1 MVYQWNAYALCI
13 SIGVNME
20 LRHKAYK
27 FRIYP
32 NQEQQVLLA
41 KTFGCVRLVYN
52 HYLDM
57 KTKTYEESGKSI
69 SYTKCAADLVDL
81 KKEKPFLK
89 EIDSIALQQALR
101 HLDTAFQNFFRDKKV
116 GYPKFKSKKN
126 HHDSYSTVCVN
137 NNIKLEKGV
146 LTLPKIGKIRIKQ
159 HRSIPE
165 GYTLKS
171 VTISRTPTGK
181 YFAPV
186 LFEYEVNIQPVEL
199 VNIIGLDF
207 SMHDLFVSSEE
218 EMQVDEQFLHYY
230 RRALDKLARQQRILS
245 HRKKGSKRY
254 DEQRKKI
261 ALLNEKIANQ
271 RKDYLHKLSS
281 QITNAYDLICVED
294 LNMQGMSQALN
305 FGKSVADNAWGMFLR
320 FLDYKAAEL
329 GKKLVKIDK
338 WFASSKMCHVCGY
351 VHEELTL
358 NSRKWKCPDCQTEH
372 DRDKKAAENI
382 KNEGMRMV
390 FA

>member
-1 MVYQWNAYALCI
+1 
-13 SIGVNME
+13 ME

-32 NQEQQVLLA
+32 NKDQQVLLA
-41 KTFGCVRLVYN
+41 KTFGSVRLVYN
-52 HYLDM
+52 HYLNM
-57 KTKTYEESGKSI
+57 KTKTYEESGKSL

-89 EIDSIALQQALR
+89 EVDSIALQQALR
-101 HLDTAFQNFFRDKKV
+101 HLDTAFQNFFRDKSK

-126 HHDSYSTVCVN
+126 HHYSYSTVCVN
-137 NNIKLEKGV
+137 NNIKLENSV

-159 HRSIPE
+159 HRSIPK

-171 VTISRTPTGK
+171 ATISRTPTGK
-181 YFAPV
+181 YFASI
-186 LFEYEVNIQPVEL
+186 LFEYEVSIQPAEL
-199 VNIIGLDF
+199 DNIIGLDF

-218 EMQVDEQFLHYY
+218 DMQVDEQFLHCY
-230 RRALDKLARQQRILS
+230 RKALDKLAREQRILS
-245 HRKKGSKRY
+245 HRNRGSKRY
-254 DEQRKKI
+254 DKQRKKI
-261 ALLNEKIANQ
+261 ALLHEKIANQ
-271 RKDYLHKLSS
+271 RKDYLHKLSR

-320 FLDYKAAEL
+320 YLGYKAEEL

-351 VHEELTL
+351 IHEELTL
-358 NSRKWKCPDCQTEH
+358 SSRKWKCPACQTEH
-372 DRDKKAAENI
+372 DRDKNAAQNI
-382 KNEGMRMV
+382 KAEGMRMV

>member
-1 MVYQWNAYALCI
+1 
-13 SIGVNME
+13 ME

-32 NQEQQVLLA
+32 NQDQQVLLA
-41 KTFGCVRLVYN
+41 KTFGSVRLVYN
-52 HYLDM
+52 HYLNM
-57 KTKTYEESGKSI
+57 KTKTYEESGKSL

-89 EIDSIALQQALR
+89 EVDSIALQQALR
-101 HLDTAFQNFFRDKKV
+101 HLDTAFQNFFRDKSK

-126 HHDSYSTVCVN
+126 HHYSYSTVCVN
-137 NNIKLEKGV
+137 NNIKLENSV

-159 HRSIPE
+159 HRTIPE

-171 VTISRTPTGK
+171 ATISRTPTGK
-181 YFAPV
+181 YFASI
-186 LFEYEVNIQPVEL
+186 LFEYEVSIQPAEL
-199 VNIIGLDF
+199 DNIIGLDF
-207 SMHDLFVSSEE
+207 SMHALFVSSEE
-218 EMQVDEQFLHYY
+218 DMQVDEQFLHCY
-230 RRALDKLARQQRILS
+230 RKALDKLAREQRILS
-245 HRKKGSKRY
+245 HRNRGSKRY
-254 DEQRKKI
+254 DKQRKKI
-261 ALLNEKIANQ
+261 ALLHEKIANQ
-271 RKDYLHKLSS
+271 RKDYLHKLSR
-281 QITNAYDLICVED
+281 QMTNAYDLICVED

-358 NSRKWKCPDCQTEH
+358 SNRKWKCPECQTDH
-372 DRDKKAAENI
+372 DRDKNAAQNI
-382 KNEGMRMV
+382 KAEGMRMV

>member
-1 MVYQWNAYALCI
+1 
-13 SIGVNME
+13 ME

-32 NQEQQVLLA
+32 NKDQQVLLA
-41 KTFGCVRLVYN
+41 KTFGSVRLVYN
-52 HYLDM
+52 HYLNM
-57 KTKTYEESGKSI
+57 KTKTYEESGKSL

-89 EIDSIALQQALR
+89 EVDSIALQQALR
-101 HLDTAFQNFFRDKKV
+101 HLDTAFQNFFRDKSK

-126 HHDSYSTVCVN
+126 HHYSYSTVCVN
-137 NNIKLEKGV
+137 NNIKLENSV

-159 HRSIPE
+159 HRTIPKE
-165 GYTLKS
+165 YTLKS
-171 VTISRTPTGK
+171 ATISQTPTGK
-181 YFAPV
+181 YYASI
-186 LFEYEVNIQPVEL
+186 LFEYEVSIQPAEL

-207 SMHDLFVSSEE
+207 SMHNLFVSSEE
-218 EMQVDEQFLHYY
+218 EFQVDEQFLHYY
-230 RRALDKLARQQRILS
+230 RKALDKLAREQRILS
-245 HRKKGSKRY
+245 HRNRGSKRY
-254 DEQRKKI
+254 DKQRKKI
-261 ALLNEKIANQ
+261 ALLHEKIANQ
-271 RKDYLHKLSS
+271 RKDYLHKLSR

-320 FLDYKAAEL
+320 FLGYKAVEL

-351 VHEELTL
+351 IHEELTL
-358 NSRKWKCPDCQTEH
+358 SSRKWKCPECQTEH
-372 DRDKKAAENI
+372 DRDKNAAQNI
-382 KNEGMRMV
+382 KAEGMRMV

>member
-1 MVYQWNAYALCI
+1 
-13 SIGVNME
+13 ME

-32 NQEQQVLLA
+32 NKDQQVLLA
-41 KTFGCVRLVYN
+41 KTFGSVRLVYN

-57 KTKTYEESGKSI
+57 KTKTYEESGKSL

-81 KKEKPFLK
+81 KKENPFLK
-89 EIDSIALQQALR
+89 EVDSIALQQALR
-101 HLDTAFQNFFRDKKV
+101 HLDTAFQNFFRDKSK

-126 HHDSYSTVCVN
+126 HHYSYSTVCVN
-137 NNIKLEKGV
+137 NNIKLGNGV

-159 HRSIPE
+159 HRSIPK

-171 VTISRTPTGK
+171 ATISQTPTGK
-181 YFAPV
+181 YYASI
-186 LFEYEVNIQPVEL
+186 LFEYEVSIQPAEL

-218 EMQVDEQFLHYY
+218 DMQVDEQFLHYY
-230 RRALDKLARQQRILS
+230 RKALGRLTREQRILS
-245 HRKKGSKRY
+245 HRKRGSKRY
-254 DEQRKKI
+254 DKQRKKI
-261 ALLNEKIANQ
+261 ALLHEKIANQ
-271 RKDYLHKLSS
+271 RKDYLHKLSR
-281 QITNAYDLICVED
+281 QITNAYDLVCVED

-358 NSRKWKCPDCQTEH
+358 SNRKWKCPECQTDH
-372 DRDKKAAENI
+372 DRDKNAAQNI
-382 KNEGMRMV
+382 KAEGMRMV

>member
-1 MVYQWNAYALCI
+1 
-13 SIGVNME
+13 ME

-32 NQEQQVLLA
+32 NKDQQVLLA
-41 KTFGCVRLVYN
+41 KTFGSVRLVYN
-52 HYLDM
+52 HYLNM
-57 KTKTYEESGKSI
+57 KTKTYEESGKSL

-89 EIDSIALQQALR
+89 EVDSIALQQALR
-101 HLDTAFQNFFRDKKV
+101 HLDTAFQNFFRDKSK

-126 HHDSYSTVCVN
+126 HHYSYSTVCVN
-137 NNIKLEKGV
+137 NNIKLENSV

-159 HRSIPE
+159 HRTIPKE
-165 GYTLKS
+165 YTLKS
-171 VTISRTPTGK
+171 ATISQTPTGK
-181 YFAPV
+181 YYASI
-186 LFEYEVNIQPVEL
+186 LFEYEVSIQPAEL

-207 SMHDLFVSSEE
+207 SMHNLFVSSEE
-218 EMQVDEQFLHYY
+218 EFQVDEQFLHYY
-230 RRALDKLARQQRILS
+230 RKALDKLAREQRILS
-245 HRKKGSKRY
+245 HRNRGSKRY
-254 DEQRKKI
+254 DKQRKKI
-261 ALLNEKIANQ
+261 ALLHEKIANQ
-271 RKDYLHKLSS
+271 RKDYLHKLSR

-320 FLDYKAAEL
+320 YLGYKAEEL

-351 VHEELTL
+351 IHEELTL
-358 NSRKWKCPDCQTEH
+358 SSRKWKCPACQTEH
-372 DRDKKAAENI
+372 DRDKNAAQNI
-382 KNEGMRMV
+382 KAEGMRMV

>member
-1 MVYQWNAYALCI
+1 
-13 SIGVNME
+13 ME

-32 NQEQQVLLA
+32 NKDQQVLLA
-41 KTFGCVRLVYN
+41 KTFGSVRLVYN
-52 HYLDM
+52 HYLNM
-57 KTKTYEESGKSI
+57 KTKTYEESGKSL

-89 EIDSIALQQALR
+89 EVDSIALQQALR
-101 HLDTAFQNFFRDKKV
+101 HLDTAFQNFFRDKSK

-126 HHDSYSTVCVN
+126 HHYSYSTVCVN
-137 NNIKLEKGV
+137 NNIKLENSV

-171 VTISRTPTGK
+171 ATISRTPTGK
-181 YFAPV
+181 YYASI
-186 LFEYEVNIQPVEL
+186 LFEYEVSIQPAEL

-207 SMHDLFVSSEE
+207 SMHNLFVSSEE
-218 EMQVDEQFLHYY
+218 EFQVDEQFLHYY
-230 RRALDKLARQQRILS
+230 RKALDKLAREQRILS
-245 HRKKGSKRY
+245 HRNRGSKRY
-254 DEQRKKI
+254 DKQRKKI
-261 ALLNEKIANQ
+261 ALLHEKIANQ
-271 RKDYLHKLSS
+271 RKDYLHKLSR

-320 FLDYKAAEL
+320 FLDYKAAEM

-351 VHEELTL
+351 IHEELTL
-358 NSRKWKCPDCQTEH
+358 SSRKWKCPACQTEH
-372 DRDKKAAENI
+372 DRDKNAAQNI
-382 KNEGMRMV
+382 KAEGMRMV

>member
-1 MVYQWNAYALCI
+1 
-13 SIGVNME
+13 ME

-32 NQEQQVLLA
+32 NKDQQVLLA
-41 KTFGCVRLVYN
+41 KTFGSVRLVYN
-52 HYLDM
+52 HYLNM
-57 KTKTYEESGKSI
+57 KTKTYEESGKSL

-89 EIDSIALQQALR
+89 EVDSIALQQALR
-101 HLDTAFQNFFRDKKV
+101 HLDTAFQNFFRDKSK

-126 HHDSYSTVCVN
+126 HHYSYSTVCVN
-137 NNIKLEKGV
+137 NNIKLENSV

-171 VTISRTPTGK
+171 ATISRTPTDK
-181 YFAPV
+181 YFASI
-186 LFEYEVNIQPVEL
+186 LFEYEVSIQPAEL

-207 SMHDLFVSSEE
+207 SMHNLFVSSEE
-218 EMQVDEQFLHYY
+218 EFQVDEQFLHYY
-230 RRALDKLARQQRILS
+230 RKALDKLAREQRILS
-245 HRKKGSKRY
+245 HRNRGSKRY
-254 DEQRKKI
+254 DKQRKKI
-261 ALLNEKIANQ
+261 ALLHEKIANQ
-271 RKDYLHKLSS
+271 RKDYLHKLSR

-320 FLDYKAAEL
+320 YLGYKAEEL

-351 VHEELTL
+351 IHEELTL
-358 NSRKWKCPDCQTEH
+358 SSRKWKCPACQTEH
-372 DRDKKAAENI
+372 DRDKNAAQNI
-382 KNEGMRMV
+382 KAEGMRMV

>member
-1 MVYQWNAYALCI
+1 
-13 SIGVNME
+13 ME

-32 NQEQQVLLA
+32 NKDQQVLLA
-41 KTFGCVRLVYN
+41 KTFGSVRLVYN
-52 HYLDM
+52 HYLNM
-57 KTKTYEESGKSI
+57 KTKTYEESGKSL

-89 EIDSIALQQALR
+89 EVDSIALQQVLR
-101 HLDTAFQNFFRDKKV
+101 HLDTAFQNFFRDKSK

-126 HHDSYSTVCVN
+126 HHYSYSTVCVN
-137 NNIKLEKGV
+137 NNIKLENSV

-171 VTISRTPTGK
+171 TTISRTPTGK
-181 YFAPV
+181 YYASI
-186 LFEYEVNIQPVEL
+186 LFEYEVSIQPAEL

-207 SMHDLFVSSEE
+207 SMHNLFVSSEE
-218 EMQVDEQFLHYY
+218 EFQVDEQFLHYY
-230 RRALDKLARQQRILS
+230 RKALDKLAREQRILS
-245 HRKKGSKRY
+245 HRNRGSKRY
-254 DEQRKKI
+254 DKQRKKI
-261 ALLNEKIANQ
+261 ALLHEKIANQ
-271 RKDYLHKLSS
+271 RKDYLHKLSR

-320 FLDYKAAEL
+320 FLDYKAAEM

-351 VHEELTL
+351 IHEELTL
-358 NSRKWKCPDCQTEH
+358 SSRKWKCPACQTEH
-372 DRDKKAAENI
+372 DRDKNAAQNI
-382 KNEGMRMV
+382 KAEGMRMV

>member
-1 MVYQWNAYALCI
+1 
-13 SIGVNME
+13 ME

-32 NQEQQVLLA
+32 NQDQQVLLA
-41 KTFGCVRLVYN
+41 KTFGSVRLVYN
-52 HYLDM
+52 HYLNM
-57 KTKTYEESGKSI
+57 KTKTYEESGKSL

-89 EIDSIALQQALR
+89 EVDSIALQQALR
-101 HLDTAFQNFFRDKKV
+101 HLDTAFQNFFRDKSK

-126 HHDSYSTVCVN
+126 HHYSYSTVCVN
-137 NNIKLEKGV
+137 NNIKLENSV

-171 VTISRTPTGK
+171 ATISRTPTGK
-181 YFAPV
+181 YFASI
-186 LFEYEVNIQPVEL
+186 LFEYEVSIQPAEL

-207 SMHDLFVSSEE
+207 SMHNLFVSSEE
-218 EMQVDEQFLHYY
+218 EFQVDEQFLHYY
-230 RRALDKLARQQRILS
+230 RKALDKLAREQRILS
-245 HRKKGSKRY
+245 HRNRGSKRY
-254 DEQRKKI
+254 DKQRKKI
-261 ALLNEKIANQ
+261 ALLHEKIANQ
-271 RKDYLHKLSS
+271 RKDYLHKLSR

-351 VHEELTL
+351 IHEELTL
-358 NSRKWKCPDCQTEH
+358 SRRKWKCPECQTDH
-372 DRDKKAAENI
+372 DRDKNAAQNI
-382 KNEGMRMV
+382 KAEGMRMV

>member
-1 MVYQWNAYALCI
+1 
-13 SIGVNME
+13 ME

-32 NQEQQVLLA
+32 NQDQQVLLA
-41 KTFGCVRLVYN
+41 KTFGSVRLVYN
-52 HYLDM
+52 HYLNM
-57 KTKTYEESGKSI
+57 KTKTYEESGKSL

-89 EIDSIALQQALR
+89 EVDSIALQQALR
-101 HLDTAFQNFFRDKKV
+101 HLDTAFQNFFRDKSK

-126 HHDSYSTVCVN
+126 HHYSYSTVCVN
-137 NNIKLEKGV
+137 NNIKLENSV

-171 VTISRTPTGK
+171 TTISRTPTGK
-181 YFAPV
+181 YFASI
-186 LFEYEVNIQPVEL
+186 LFEYEVSIQPAEL

-207 SMHDLFVSSEE
+207 SMHNLFVSSEE
-218 EMQVDEQFLHYY
+218 EFQVDEQFLHYY
-230 RRALDKLARQQRILS
+230 RKALDKLAREQRILS
-245 HRKKGSKRY
+245 HRNRGSKRY
-254 DEQRKKI
+254 DKQRKKI
-261 ALLNEKIANQ
+261 ALLHEKIANQ
-271 RKDYLHKLSS
+271 RKDYPHKLSR

-320 FLDYKAAEL
+320 YLGYKAEEL

-351 VHEELTL
+351 IHEELTL
-358 NSRKWKCPDCQTEH
+358 SSRKWKCPECQTEH
-372 DRDKKAAENI
+372 DRDKNAAQNI
-382 KNEGMRMV
+382 KAEGMRMV

>member
-1 MVYQWNAYALCI
+1 
-13 SIGVNME
+13 ME

-32 NQEQQVLLA
+32 NKDQQVLLA
-41 KTFGCVRLVYN
+41 KTFGSVRLVYN

-57 KTKTYEESGKSI
+57 KTKTYEESGKSL

-89 EIDSIALQQALR
+89 EVDSIALQQALR
-101 HLDTAFQNFFRDKKV
+101 HLDTAFQNFFRDKSK

-126 HHDSYSTVCVN
+126 HHYSYSTVCVN
-137 NNIKLEKGV
+137 NNIKLENSV

-159 HRSIPE
+159 HRTIPE

-171 VTISRTPTGK
+171 ATISRTPTGK
-181 YFAPV
+181 YFASI
-186 LFEYEVNIQPVEL
+186 LFEYEVSIQPAEL
-199 VNIIGLDF
+199 DNIIGLDF

-218 EMQVDEQFLHYY
+218 DMQVDEQFLHCY
-230 RRALDKLARQQRILS
+230 RKALDKLAREQRILS
-245 HRKKGSKRY
+245 HRNRGSKRY
-254 DEQRKKI
+254 DKQRKKI
-261 ALLNEKIANQ
+261 ALLHEKIANQ
-271 RKDYLHKLSS
+271 RKDYLHKLSR

-320 FLDYKAAEL
+320 YLGYKAEEL

-351 VHEELTL
+351 IHEELTL
-358 NSRKWKCPDCQTEH
+358 SSRKWKCPACQTEH
-372 DRDKKAAENI
+372 DRDKNAAQNI
-382 KNEGMRMV
+382 KAEGMRMV

>member
-1 MVYQWNAYALCI
+1 
-13 SIGVNME
+13 ME

-32 NQEQQVLLA
+32 NQDQQVLLA
-41 KTFGCVRLVYN
+41 KTFGSVRLVYN
-52 HYLDM
+52 HYLNM
-57 KTKTYEESGKSI
+57 KTKTYEESGKSL

-89 EIDSIALQQALR
+89 EVDSIALQQALR
-101 HLDTAFQNFFRDKKV
+101 HLDTAFQNFFRDKSK

-126 HHDSYSTVCVN
+126 HHYSYSTVCVN
-137 NNIKLEKGV
+137 NNIKLENSV

-171 VTISRTPTGK
+171 ATISRTPTGK
-181 YFAPV
+181 YFASI
-186 LFEYEVNIQPVEL
+186 LFEYEVSIQPAEL

-207 SMHDLFVSSEE
+207 SMHNLFVSSEE
-218 EMQVDEQFLHYY
+218 EFQVDEQFLHYY
-230 RRALDKLARQQRILS
+230 RKALDKLAREQRILS
-245 HRKKGSKRY
+245 HRNRGSKRY
-254 DEQRKKI
+254 DKQRKKI
-261 ALLNEKIANQ
+261 ALLHEKIANQ
-271 RKDYLHKLSS
+271 RKDYLHKLSR
-281 QITNAYDLICVED
+281 QMTNAYDLICVED

-351 VHEELTL
+351 IHEELTL
-358 NSRKWKCPDCQTEH
+358 SSRKWKCPACQTEH
-372 DRDKKAAENI
+372 DRDKNAAQNI
-382 KNEGMRMV
+382 KAEGMRMV

>member
-1 MVYQWNAYALCI
+1 
-13 SIGVNME
+13 ME

-32 NQEQQVLLA
+32 NQDQQVLLA
-41 KTFGCVRLVYN
+41 KTFGSVRLVYN
-52 HYLDM
+52 HYLNM
-57 KTKTYEESGKSI
+57 KTKTYEESGKSL

-89 EIDSIALQQALR
+89 EVDSIALQQALR
-101 HLDTAFQNFFRDKKV
+101 HLDTAFQNFFRDKSK

-126 HHDSYSTVCVN
+126 HHYSYSTVCVN
-137 NNIKLEKGV
+137 NNIKLENSV

-171 VTISRTPTGK
+171 ATISRTPTGK
-181 YFAPV
+181 YFASI
-186 LFEYEVNIQPVEL
+186 LFEYEVSIQPAEL

-207 SMHDLFVSSEE
+207 SMHNLFVSSEE
-218 EMQVDEQFLHYY
+218 EFQVDEQFLHYY
-230 RRALDKLARQQRILS
+230 RKALDKLAREQRILS
-245 HRKKGSKRY
+245 HRNRGSKRY
-254 DEQRKKI
+254 DKQRKKI
-261 ALLNEKIANQ
+261 ALLHEKIANQ
-271 RKDYLHKLSS
+271 RKDYLHKLSR

-294 LNMQGMSQALN
+294 LNMQGLSQALN

-320 FLDYKAAEL
+320 YLGYKAEEL

-351 VHEELTL
+351 IHEELTL
-358 NSRKWKCPDCQTEH
+358 SSRKWKCPACQTEH
-372 DRDKKAAENI
+372 DRDKNAAQNI
-382 KNEGMRMV
+382 KAEGMRMV

>member
-1 MVYQWNAYALCI
+1 
-13 SIGVNME
+13 ME

-32 NQEQQVLLA
+32 NQDQQVLLA
-41 KTFGCVRLVYN
+41 KTFGSVRLVYN
-52 HYLDM
+52 HYLNM
-57 KTKTYEESGKSI
+57 KTKTYEEPGKSL

-89 EIDSIALQQALR
+89 EVDSIALQQALR
-101 HLDTAFQNFFRDKKV
+101 HLDTAFQNFFRDKSK

-126 HHDSYSTVCVN
+126 HHYSYSTVCVN
-137 NNIKLEKGV
+137 NNIKLENSV

-171 VTISRTPTGK
+171 ATISRTPTGK
-181 YFAPV
+181 YFASI
-186 LFEYEVNIQPVEL
+186 LFEYEVSIQPAEL

-207 SMHDLFVSSEE
+207 SMHNLFVSSEE
-218 EMQVDEQFLHYY
+218 EFQVDEQFLHYY
-230 RRALDKLARQQRILS
+230 RKALDKLAREQRILS
-245 HRKKGSKRY
+245 HRKRGSKRY
-254 DEQRKKI
+254 DKQRKKI
-261 ALLNEKIANQ
+261 ALLHEKIANQ
-271 RKDYLHKLSS
+271 RKDYLHKLSR

-320 FLDYKAAEL
+320 HLGYKAEEL

-351 VHEELTL
+351 IHEELTL
-358 NSRKWKCPDCQTEH
+358 SSRKWKCPECQTEH
-372 DRDKKAAENI
+372 DRDKNAAQNI
-382 KNEGMRMV
+382 KAEGMRMV

>member
-1 MVYQWNAYALCI
+1 
-13 SIGVNME
+13 ME

-32 NQEQQVLLA
+32 NNEQQVLLA

-52 HYLDM
+52 HYLNM
-57 KTKTYEESGKSI
+57 KTKTYEESGKSL

-81 KKEKPFLK
+81 KKEKSFLK
-89 EIDSIALQQALR
+89 EVDSIALQQALR

-126 HHDSYSTVCVN
+126 HHYSYSTICVN
-137 NNIKLEKGV
+137 NNIKLENSV

-159 HRSIPE
+159 HRSILE

-171 VTISRTPTGK
+171 ATISRTPTGK
-181 YFAPV
+181 YFASI
-186 LFEYEVNIQPVEL
+186 LFEYEVSIQPAEL

-207 SMHDLFVSSEE
+207 SMHNLFVSSEE
-218 EMQVDEQFLHYY
+218 EFQVDEQFLHYY
-230 RRALDKLARQQRILS
+230 RKALDKLAREQRTLS
-245 HRKKGSKRY
+245 HRKTGSKRY
-254 DEQRKKI
+254 DKQRKRV
-261 ALLNEKIANQ
+261 ALLHEKIADQ
-271 RKDYLHKLSS
+271 RKDYLHKLSR

-320 FLDYKAAEL
+320 FLDYKAAEQKQL
-329 GKKLVKIDK
+329 PV
-338 WFASSKMCHVCGY
+338 
-351 VHEELTL
+351 
-358 NSRKWKCPDCQTEH
+358 NR
-372 DRDKKAAENI
+372 
-382 KNEGMRMV
+382 
-390 FA
+390 